1 LSPSAARKKLRLP
14 QGRWTVPPSTASRSR
29 LTRLAHVVMA
39 AAVAVEDMEAA
50 VAAAVMEVV
59 VAMVVAA
66 VVADTE
72 VVDMAVAVEVAD
84 TEAVDMVEMVAMEE
98 VVEVVVATAVVVV
111 VMEVAAEAVVAD
123 MAVAATAEV
132 VTRLPVD
139 AVLLQ
144 KKHFVLRYFP
154 FMLNLYY
161 SAMQYCKTKPVFLA
175 FYIRTET
182 CNPKTPLRTLKK
194 LYDRYDGVWTLTS

>member
-1 LSPSAARKKLRLP
+1 
-14 QGRWTVPPSTASRSR
+14 
-29 LTRLAHVVMA
+29 MA

-50 VAAAVMEVV
+50 VVAAVMEVV
-59 VAMVVAA
+59 ATVVAA

-72 VVDMAVAVEVAD
+72 VVDMAVAEEVAD
-84 TEAVDMVEMVAMEE
+84 MEAVDMVEMVATEE
-98 VVEVVVATAVVVV
+98 AVEVVVATAVVVV
-111 VMEVAAEAVVAD
+111 VMEVAVEAVVAD

>member
-1 LSPSAARKKLRLP
+1 M
-14 QGRWTVPPSTASRSR
+14 GG
-29 LTRLAHVVMA
+29 
-39 AAVAVEDMEAA
+39 
-50 VAAAVMEVV
+50 
-59 VAMVVAA
+59 
-66 VVADTE
+66 
-72 VVDMAVAVEVAD
+72 
-84 TEAVDMVEMVAMEE
+84 
-98 VVEVVVATAVVVV
+98 ATAVVVV
-111 VMEVAAEAVVAD
+111 VMEVAVVAD
-123 MAVAATAEV
+123 MAVADTAEG
-132 VTRLPVD
+132 VTRLPLEGVR
-139 AVLLQ
+139 LQ

>member
-1 LSPSAARKKLRLP
+1 
-14 QGRWTVPPSTASRSR
+14 
-29 LTRLAHVVMA
+29 VVMA
-39 AAVAVEDMEAA
+39 EAVAVEDMEAVV
-50 VAAAVMEVV
+50 VAAAMVV
-59 VAMVVAA
+59 VAMAVAA

-72 VVDMAVAVEVAD
+72 VVDMVAAEEVVD
-84 TEAVDMVEMVAMEE
+84 TEAVDMVEMVATEEAVE
-98 VVEVVVATAVVVV
+98 VVEAATVAVVV
-111 VMEVAAEAVVAD
+111 MAAAVEAVVAD

-132 VTRLPVD
+132 ATRLLLE

-161 SAMQYCKTKPVFLA
+161 SAMQYCKTKSAFLA

-182 CNPKTPLRTLKK
+182 YNPKTPLKTLKK

>member
-1 LSPSAARKKLRLP
+1 
-14 QGRWTVPPSTASRSR
+14 
-29 LTRLAHVVMA
+29 M
-39 AAVAVEDMEAA
+39 
-50 VAAAVMEVV
+50 
-59 VAMVVAA
+59 
-66 VVADTE
+66 
-72 VVDMAVAVEVAD
+72 
-84 TEAVDMVEMVAMEE
+84 EAVDMVEMVATE
-98 VVEVVVATAVVVV
+98 
-111 VMEVAAEAVVAD
+111 EAVDV
-123 MAVAATAEV
+123 AVAATAEV

-175 FYIRTET
+175 LYIRTET
-182 CNPKTPLRTLKK
+182 CNPKTPLRTLMK

>member
-1 LSPSAARKKLRLP
+1 
-14 QGRWTVPPSTASRSR
+14 VE
-29 LTRLAHVVMA
+29 MA
-39 AAVAVEDMEAA
+39 AVVAVEDMEAA
-50 VAAAVMEVV
+50 VVAAVMEVV
-59 VAMVVAA
+59 VVATVVAA
-66 VVADTE
+66 VVVDTE
-72 VVDMAVAVEVAD
+72 VVDMAAAEEVAD
-84 TEAVDMVEMVAMEE
+84 TEAVDMVEMVATEEAVE
-98 VVEVVVATAVVVV
+98 VVEAATVAVVV
-111 VMEVAAEAVVAD
+111 MAAAVEAVVAD

-132 VTRLPVD
+132 ATRLLLE

-161 SAMQYCKTKPVFLA
+161 SAMQYCKTKSAFLA

-182 CNPKTPLRTLKK
+182 YNPKTPLRTLKK

>member
-1 LSPSAARKKLRLP
+1 
-14 QGRWTVPPSTASRSR
+14 
-29 LTRLAHVVMA
+29 VVMA

-50 VAAAVMEVV
+50 VVAAVMEVV
-59 VAMVVAA
+59 ATVVAA

-72 VVDMAVAVEVAD
+72 VVDMAVAEGAVD
-84 TEAVDMVEMVAMEE
+84 TEAVDMVETAATEEAVEE
-98 VVEVVVATAVVVV
+98 VVAATAVVV
-111 VMEVAAEAVVAD
+111 VMEVAVEVVVAD
-123 MAVAATAEV
+123 MAVADTVEV
-132 VTRLPVD
+132 VTRFSLD
-139 AVLLQ
+139 AVRLQ

-154 FMLNLYY
+154 FMHNLYY

>member
-1 LSPSAARKKLRLP
+1 
-14 QGRWTVPPSTASRSR
+14 
-29 LTRLAHVVMA
+29 VVMA

-50 VAAAVMEVV
+50 VVAAVMEVV
-59 VAMVVAA
+59 ATVVAA

-72 VVDMAVAVEVAD
+72 VVDMAVAEGAVD
-84 TEAVDMVEMVAMEE
+84 TEAVDMVETAATEEAVEE
-98 VVEVVVATAVVVV
+98 VVAATAVVV
-111 VMEVAAEAVVAD
+111 VMEVAVEVVVAD
-123 MAVAATAEV
+123 MAVADTVEV
-132 VTRLPVD
+132 VTRFSLD

-154 FMLNLYY
+154 FMPNLYY
-161 SAMQYCKTKPVFLA
+161 SAMQYCKTEPAFLA

-182 CNPKTPLRTLKK
+182 YNPKTPLRTLKK